1 MLSVFILSLSLI
13 SNEKSYVG
21 SDSGVQEYVHLMF
34 MCGCWSVIVIV
45 WVCDCACGCVWQY
58 IAVAGLY

>member
-1 MLSVFILSLSLI
+1 MLSVFILLLSLI

-34 MCGCWSVIVIV
+34 MCVCGQVGVGVCVL
-45 WVCDCACGCVWQY
+45 VCDCVCV
-58 IAVAGLY
+58 